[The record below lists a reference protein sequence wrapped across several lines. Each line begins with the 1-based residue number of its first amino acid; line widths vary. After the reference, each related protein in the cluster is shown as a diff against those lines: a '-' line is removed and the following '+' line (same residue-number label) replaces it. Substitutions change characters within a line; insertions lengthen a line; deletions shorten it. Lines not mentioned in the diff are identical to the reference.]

1 MYRGRYVVPFSRS
14 YGTNGR
20 KKFKN
25 EVKAS
30 VGENAA
36 MVRGKRLAN
45 VRVSKYERTNERT
58 KENENENEN
67 EDANLDRRMSATS
80 SKKRIVSRV
89 IGFKMARRTWK
100 RSCGE
105 DAATV

>member
-1 MYRGRYVVPFSRS
+1 MYRGRYIVPFYRS

-36 MVRGKRLAN
+36 IVRGKRLEN
-45 VRVSKYERTNERT
+45 VRVSKYERTNERKRMRMKT
-58 KENENENEN
+58 RTKVLISIVECCDEFEKEN
-67 EDANLDRRMSATS
+67 
-80 SKKRIVSRV
+80 RV
-89 IGFKMARRTWK
+89 TCDWF
-100 RSCGE
+100 
-105 DAATV
+105 